1 MNISKAM
8 RIYRKYSKRF
18 KSRFLRRE
26 IARKQFNV
34 YCDERLILG
43 LKLSA
48 RQLEVPLYV
57 ITEHAIQLG
66 LHEIHLEEHDPAYKE
81 NLKRHLIQ
89 HHLLVDNLD
98 PLDERLGNRVRR
110 LKNAMRFLRFFEIST
125 DVKRQEQLLI
135 KLIDDLAAGDQKNGN
150 KIE

>member
-1 MNISKAM
+1 MKISKVM
-8 RIYRKYSKRF
+8 KILSKHGKKLKGRF
-18 KSRFLRRE
+18 IRRE
-26 IARKQFNV
+26 IARKQFNII
-34 YCDERLILG
+34 CDKRLIQG
-43 LKLSA
+43 LKFSG
-48 RQLEVPLYV
+48 RQLEVPVYV
-57 ITEHAIQLG
+57 IAEHAMQLG
-66 LHEIHLEEHDPAYKE
+66 LDEIYLEEHDPAYKE
-81 NLKRHLIQ
+81 NLKRHLIK
-89 HHLLVDNLD
+89 HHLLVESLD